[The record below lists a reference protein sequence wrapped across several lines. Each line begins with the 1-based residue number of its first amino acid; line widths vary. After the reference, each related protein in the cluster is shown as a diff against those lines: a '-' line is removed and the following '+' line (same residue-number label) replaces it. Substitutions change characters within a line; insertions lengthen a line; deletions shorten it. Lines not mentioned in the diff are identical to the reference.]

1 MPGRIPKP
9 VATMSDG
16 GARGGSGAS
25 AGRVSAAGVSTG
37 GESLVVHDVAAL
49 TNLGVLARKAVA
61 LDAQALIRVRA
72 LPAGSPDDLVA
83 ASRPAGVARVWATTP
98 FGPVACRTMAISPGR
113 DGRDDVVVRADAVS
127 AVTGDAR
134 SVPQLDAA
142 VPMTL
147 ECGAAA
153 DSSWPGSVPVD
164 GGWTVVDAVPA
175 AVFRD
180 LEARARGVAK
190 EESGPQG
197 LPTSLLDQKVL
208 TVRGARPADAA
219 GNEGGAAAGAAG
231 HESGATAASGRE
243 GGTTAGAAEREVGL
257 TSGAAGREGGP
268 VAEISMREVF
278 ALCAMGFI
286 PVKPSADEPVR
297 VSVKG
302 RWRRLDGRFGS
313 VYASEGLGVLPL

>member
-1 MPGRIPKP
+1 
-9 VATMSDG
+9 MSDG
-16 GARGGSGAS
+16 GARGGFGAS
-25 AGRVSAAGVSTG
+25 AGGASVAGASTG

-83 ASRPAGVARVWATTP
+83 SSRPAGVARVWATTP

-219 GNEGGAAAGAAG
+219 GNEGGPNAGVVG
-231 HESGATAASGRE
+231 REGGATAAGRE
-243 GGTTAGAAEREVGL
+243 AGATAGAAERDD
-257 TSGAAGREGGP
+257 GP

-286 PVKPSADEPVR
+286 PVKPSADELVR

>member
-1 MPGRIPKP
+1 
-9 VATMSDG
+9 MSDG
-16 GARGGSGAS
+16 GARGVSGASTGGAS
-25 AGRVSAAGVSTG
+25 AG
-37 GESLVVHDVAAL
+37 GEPLVVHDVAAL

-113 DGRDDVVVRADAVS
+113 GGRDDVVVRADAVS

-134 SVPQLDAA
+134 SVPQIDAA

-208 TVRGARPADAA
+208 TVRGARLADTS
-219 GNEGGAAAGAAG
+219 GNEGGL
-231 HESGATAASGRE
+231 TA
-243 GGTTAGAAEREVGL
+243 
-257 TSGAAGREGGP
+257 GAAGRERGATAGAAGRERGATAGAAGRERGATAAAGRERGATAAAGREVGP

-286 PVKPSADEPVR
+286 PVKPSTDEPVR

>member
-1 MPGRIPKP
+1 
-9 VATMSDG
+9 MSDA
-16 GARGGSGAS
+16 GARGVSGAS
-25 AGRVSAAGVSTG
+25 AGGASVAGASTG

-113 DGRDDVVVRADAVS
+113 GGRDDVVVRADAVS

-134 SVPQLDAA
+134 SVPQIDAA

-175 AVFRD
+175 GVFRD
-180 LEARARGVAK
+180 LETQARGVAK

-208 TVRGARPADAA
+208 TVRGARLADTS
-219 GNEGGAAAGAAG
+219 GNEGGL
-231 HESGATAASGRE
+231 TA
-243 GGTTAGAAEREVGL
+243 
-257 TSGAAGREGGP
+257 GAAGRERGATAAAGRERGATAAAGREVGPTAAAGREVGP

-286 PVKPSADEPVR
+286 PVKPSTDEPVR

>member
-1 MPGRIPKP
+1 MR
-9 VATMSDG
+9 DD
-16 GARGGSGAS
+16 GARGGFGAS
-25 AGRVSAAGVSTG
+25 AGGASAG

-134 SVPQLDAA
+134 SVPQVDAA

-219 GNEGGAAAGAAG
+219 GNEGGAAAAAK
-231 HESGATAASGRE
+231 
-243 GGTTAGAAEREVGL
+243 
-257 TSGAAGREGGP
+257 REGGP

-286 PVKPSADEPVR
+286 PVNPSADEPVR

-313 VYASEGLGVLPL
+313 VYVSEGLGVLPL

>member
-1 MPGRIPKP
+1 
-9 VATMSDG
+9 MSDG

-25 AGRVSAAGVSTG
+25 TGGASAGRASAG

>member
-1 MPGRIPKP
+1 
-9 VATMSDG
+9 MSDG
-16 GARGGSGAS
+16 GARGGFGA
-25 AGRVSAAGVSTG
+25 SAAGVSTG

-83 ASRPAGVARVWATTP
+83 SSRPAGVARVWATTP

-219 GNEGGAAAGAAG
+219 GNEGGPNAGVVG
-231 HESGATAASGRE
+231 REGGATAAGRE
-243 GGTTAGAAEREVGL
+243 AGATAGAAERDD
-257 TSGAAGREGGP
+257 GP

>member
-1 MPGRIPKP
+1 M
-9 VATMSDG
+9 A
-16 GARGGSGAS
+16 GA
-25 AGRVSAAGVSTG
+25 STG

-113 DGRDDVVVRADAVS
+113 GGRDDVVVRADAVS

-134 SVPQLDAA
+134 SVPQIDAA

-175 AVFRD
+175 GVFRD
-180 LEARARGVAK
+180 LETQARGVAK

-208 TVRGARPADAA
+208 TVRGARLADTS
-219 GNEGGAAAGAAG
+219 GNEGGL
-231 HESGATAASGRE
+231 TA
-243 GGTTAGAAEREVGL
+243 
-257 TSGAAGREGGP
+257 GAAGRERGATAAAGREVGPTAAAGREVGP

-286 PVKPSADEPVR
+286 PVKPSTDEPVR

>member
-1 MPGRIPKP
+1 
-9 VATMSDG
+9 MSDG
-16 GARGGSGAS
+16 GTRGGFGAS
-25 AGRVSAAGVSTG
+25 AAGASTG

-83 ASRPAGVARVWATTP
+83 SSRPAGVARVWATTP

-219 GNEGGAAAGAAG
+219 GNEGGPNAGVVG
-231 HESGATAASGRE
+231 REGGATAAGRE
-243 GGTTAGAAEREVGL
+243 AGATAGAAERDD
-257 TSGAAGREGGP
+257 GP

>member
-1 MPGRIPKP
+1 M
-9 VATMSDG
+9 A
-16 GARGGSGAS
+16 GA
-25 AGRVSAAGVSTG
+25 STG

-113 DGRDDVVVRADAVS
+113 GGRDDVVVRADAVS

-134 SVPQLDAA
+134 SVPQIDAA

-175 AVFRD
+175 GVFRD
-180 LEARARGVAK
+180 LETQARGVAK

-208 TVRGARPADAA
+208 TVRGARLADTS
-219 GNEGGAAAGAAG
+219 GNEGGL
-231 HESGATAASGRE
+231 TA
-243 GGTTAGAAEREVGL
+243 
-257 TSGAAGREGGP
+257 GAAGRERGATAAAGRERGATAAAGREVGPTAAAGREVGP

-286 PVKPSADEPVR
+286 PVKPSTDEPVR

>member
-1 MPGRIPKP
+1 MPKP
-9 VATMSDG
+9 VATMSDA

-25 AGRVSAAGVSTG
+25 NGGASAG

-113 DGRDDVVVRADAVS
+113 DDRDDVVVRADAVS
-127 AVTGDAR
+127 ALTGDAR

-219 GNEGGAAAGAAG
+219 GSEGGPNAGVVG
-231 HESGATAASGRE
+231 SE
-243 GGTTAGAAEREVGL
+243 GGPTA
-257 TSGAAGREGGP
+257 AAGREGGP

>member
-1 MPGRIPKP
+1 
-9 VATMSDG
+9 MSDD
-16 GARGGSGAS
+16 GARGVSGAS
-25 AGRVSAAGVSTG
+25 AGGASVAGASTG

-98 FGPVACRTMAISPGR
+98 FGPVACRTMAISPGLG
-113 DGRDDVVVRADAVS
+113 GRDDVVVRADAVS

-134 SVPQLDAA
+134 SVPQIDAA

-190 EESGPQG
+190 EESGPLG

-208 TVRGARPADAA
+208 TVRGARLADTS
-219 GNEGGAAAGAAG
+219 GNEGGL
-231 HESGATAASGRE
+231 TA
-243 GGTTAGAAEREVGL
+243 
-257 TSGAAGREGGP
+257 GAAGRERGATAAAGRERGATAAAGREVGPTAAAGREVGP

-286 PVKPSADEPVR
+286 PVKPSTDEPVR

>member
-1 MPGRIPKP
+1 M
-9 VATMSDG
+9 A
-16 GARGGSGAS
+16 GA
-25 AGRVSAAGVSTG
+25 STG

-113 DGRDDVVVRADAVS
+113 GGRDDVVVRADAVS

-134 SVPQLDAA
+134 SVPQIDAA

-175 AVFRD
+175 GVFRD
-180 LEARARGVAK
+180 LETQARGVAK

-208 TVRGARPADAA
+208 TVRGARLADTS
-219 GNEGGAAAGAAG
+219 GNEGGLTAAAAGR
-231 HESGATAASGRE
+231 ERGATAA
-243 GGTTAGAAEREVGL
+243 AGREVGP
-257 TSGAAGREGGP
+257 TAAAGCEVGP

-286 PVKPSADEPVR
+286 PVKPSTDEPVR

>member
-1 MPGRIPKP
+1 MR
-9 VATMSDG
+9 DD
-16 GARGGSGAS
+16 GARGGFGAS
-25 AGRVSAAGVSTG
+25 AGGASAG

-134 SVPQLDAA
+134 SVPQVDAA

-219 GNEGGAAAGAAG
+219 GNEGGAAAAVGNEGGAA
-231 HESGATAASGRE
+231 AA
-243 GGTTAGAAEREVGL
+243 AK
-257 TSGAAGREGGP
+257 REGGP

-286 PVKPSADEPVR
+286 PVNPSADEPVR

-313 VYASEGLGVLPL
+313 VYVSEGLGVLPL

>member
-1 MPGRIPKP
+1 
-9 VATMSDG
+9 MSDA

-25 AGRVSAAGVSTG
+25 TGGASNGGASAG

-113 DGRDDVVVRADAVS
+113 GGRDDVVVRADAVS

-134 SVPQLDAA
+134 SVPQIDAA

-175 AVFRD
+175 GVFRD
-180 LEARARGVAK
+180 LETQARGVAK
-190 EESGPQG
+190 EESGPLG

-208 TVRGARPADAA
+208 TVRGARLADTS
-219 GNEGGAAAGAAG
+219 GNEGGL
-231 HESGATAASGRE
+231 TA
-243 GGTTAGAAEREVGL
+243 
-257 TSGAAGREGGP
+257 GAAGRERGATAAAGRERGATAAAGRERGATAAAGREVGP

-286 PVKPSADEPVR
+286 PVKPSTDEPVR

>member
-1 MPGRIPKP
+1 
-9 VATMSDG
+9 MSDG
-16 GARGGSGAS
+16 GARGGFGAS
-25 AGRVSAAGVSTG
+25 AGGASVAGASTG

-83 ASRPAGVARVWATTP
+83 SSRPAGVARVWATTP

-219 GNEGGAAAGAAG
+219 GNEGGPNAGVVG
-231 HESGATAASGRE
+231 REGGATAAGRE
-243 GGTTAGAAEREVGL
+243 AGATAGAAERDD
-257 TSGAAGREGGP
+257 GP

>member
-1 MPGRIPKP
+1 M
-9 VATMSDG
+9 A
-16 GARGGSGAS
+16 GA
-25 AGRVSAAGVSTG
+25 STG

-113 DGRDDVVVRADAVS
+113 GGRDDVVVRADAVS

-134 SVPQLDAA
+134 SVPQIDAA

-175 AVFRD
+175 GVFRD
-180 LEARARGVAK
+180 LETQARGVAK
-190 EESGPQG
+190 EESGPLG

-208 TVRGARPADAA
+208 TVRGARLADTS
-219 GNEGGAAAGAAG
+219 GNEGGL
-231 HESGATAASGRE
+231 TA
-243 GGTTAGAAEREVGL
+243 
-257 TSGAAGREGGP
+257 GAAGRERGATAAAGREVGPTAAAGREVGP

-286 PVKPSADEPVR
+286 PVKPSTDEPVR